1 MALESSQ
8 LMIAVHIVFDLTL
21 FSVDDATDRIFLSL
35 RKLTE

>member
-21 FSVDDATDRIFLSL
+21 FAVDDATDKLFLSL
-35 RKLTE
+35 RKSIE